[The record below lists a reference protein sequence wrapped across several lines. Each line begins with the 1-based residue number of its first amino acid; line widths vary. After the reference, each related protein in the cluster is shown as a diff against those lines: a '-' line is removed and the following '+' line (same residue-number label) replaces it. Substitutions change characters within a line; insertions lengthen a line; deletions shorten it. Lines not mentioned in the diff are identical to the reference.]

1 MKMSRKII
9 GATIVITALTFMF
22 VPILMAATGSS
33 GERPEDATPPYGLK
47 VEGDAKGT
55 KLNGSI
61 MVEYYGIDKDFQK
74 VVPIGSPFPLNCR
87 GEVVDGLCCGGT
99 PDITAKARVVLR
111 LRQGSEGKNLYTY
124 FADVGEIPLTGDP
137 ADIQMAIQS
146 NVDLKNAILE
156 DFFDVTD
163 GSMTVAL
170 RSISEF
176 GVVPGDIETDLTGN
190 PANCTEYDIDAAD
203 PADQCTEQDC
213 GGSRI
218 LLADIVIAVR

>member
-1 MKMSRKII
+1 MNTPGRIVKFTVVLGILMLVCSPVLFAG
-9 GATIVITALTFMF
+9 GAT
-22 VPILMAATGSS
+22 
-33 GERPEDATPPYGLK
+33 GERPEDASPPYGLK

-61 MVEYYGIDKDFQK
+61 MVEYYNIDKAFQK
-74 VVPIGSPFPLNCR
+74 VVPVGLPFPINCR
-87 GEVVDGLCCGGT
+87 GIVEDGLCCGGT
-99 PDITAKARVVLR
+99 ADVTAMARVVLR

-137 ADIQMAIQS
+137 VDIQMAIQ
-146 NVDLKNAILE
+146 NNLDLKNSILE

-163 GSMTVAL
+163 GSMTVVL
-170 RSISEF
+170 RTISEF
-176 GVVPGDIETDLTGN
+176 GVVPGDTTTDLTGD
-190 PANCTEYDIDAAD
+190 PADCSVFDIDADD

-213 GGSRI
+213 GGSRF